1 MERSVKYDEI
11 SEWNASL
18 GFFLTSMPLVR
29 YLAVHA
35 GVGLEQGLVLVAD
48 DNQQADQFSE
58 YLAHHFEYIV
68 KLKKPKQLETMRN
81 YMLGIM
87 SAGRKNIDSLLEF
100 LHEDSFLPVVIFG
113 GCVPEELRTNTY
125 ILRVSK
131 EDINKM
137 KDEKILRNTQKMQKY
152 ILENGQEIFELIKKI
167 ISLKESKNKYENW
180 QNFYLNMLICGHI
193 LYNLMPEQYDKTI
206 RKTVFNEYMAT
217 SEKWI
222 NQMSEFAGG
231 ISIEKSVS
239 EAFWGYLKNSDS
251 NVWFANR
258 DNLTEVNKQ
267 MVELKQCIVYDDEF
281 YYCPE
286 SLLASIC
293 RELMEI
299 CSLRE
304 VKQRL
309 SEKGILHS
317 DQSADYT
324 SKITLKFPSESK
336 RVRMLKL
343 DKSYFISD
351 KNEFPEQVI
360 QQKAYKTKKN
370 IIRVYHRWDIDK

>member
-167 ISLKESKNKYENW
+167 ISLKESKNN
-180 QNFYLNMLICGHI
+180 LN
-193 LYNLMPEQYDKTI
+193 YSRN
-206 RKTVFNEYMAT
+206 
-217 SEKWI
+217 
-222 NQMSEFAGG
+222 
-231 ISIEKSVS
+231 SI
-239 EAFWGYLKNSDS
+239 
-251 NVWFANR
+251 
-258 DNLTEVNKQ
+258 
-267 MVELKQCIVYDDEF
+267 
-281 YYCPE
+281 
-286 SLLASIC
+286 
-293 RELMEI
+293 
-299 CSLRE
+299 
-304 VKQRL
+304 
-309 SEKGILHS
+309 
-317 DQSADYT
+317 
-324 SKITLKFPSESK
+324 
-336 RVRMLKL
+336 
-343 DKSYFISD
+343 
-351 KNEFPEQVI
+351 
-360 QQKAYKTKKN
+360 
-370 IIRVYHRWDIDK
+370 